1 MVRWWINLAV
11 VLVIAGIGGLLR
23 IREERTAL
31 ERDTARSDVREIE
44 SLQELT
50 LALAGAVSSSDVVEA
65 VSSHSGG
72 ILSASGVALGLVDG
86 EELAI
91 VAADLAPDAPDVSQS
106 RR

>member
-23 IREERTAL
+23 IREERTAR

-50 LALAGAVSSSDVVEA
+50 LALAGAVSSLDVVEA
-65 VSSHSGG
+65 ARR
-72 ILSASGVALGLVDG
+72 ISASFRRAG
-86 EELAI
+86 
-91 VAADLAPDAPDVSQS
+91 S
-106 RR
+106 RSGSSTARSWPSSPRTSPPTRRT